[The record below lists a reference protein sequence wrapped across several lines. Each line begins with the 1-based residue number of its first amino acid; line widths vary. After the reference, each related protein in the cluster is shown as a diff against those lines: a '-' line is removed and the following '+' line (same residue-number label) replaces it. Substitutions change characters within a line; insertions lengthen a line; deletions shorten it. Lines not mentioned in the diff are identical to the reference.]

1 MHAVTEEMGSERKYL
16 GRRKCEHHRR
26 LMRAL
31 AQLAETMLFWIG
43 YLGDIQF

>member
-26 LMRAL
+26 LMFPVQSPDQPTGRR
-31 AQLAETMLFWIG
+31 
-43 YLGDIQF
+43 